1 MCPRMLCWYWWLS
14 STIARCM
21 RVISSHEMPFLYAFT
36 YGGYAFAV
44 SRPFARDVLTS
55 AARRHARS
63 SAAVIGRLSL
73 SVPGFGIGIL
83 DILWAG
89 CGIVRIANDS
99 VTTSD
104 TAVNHASGSLAKM
117 LMVNC
122 LCLLLV
128 GMDRID
134 FRSFRM

>member
-1 MCPRMLCWYWWLS
+1 MLCRCWWLS
-14 STIARCM
+14 SIRARCIS
-21 RVISSHEMPFLYAFT
+21 VISSQEMPFLYALT
-36 YGGYAFAV
+36 YGGYAFAA
-44 SRPFARDVLTS
+44 SSPIDRAFPTR
-55 AARRHARS
+55 AASRHARS
-63 SAAVIGRLSL
+63 SAAVIGRRSV

-99 VTTSD
+99 VIISD

-122 LCLLLV
+122 LCLLLL
-128 GMDRID
+128 GTERIV
-134 FRSFRM
+134 FRSFTM